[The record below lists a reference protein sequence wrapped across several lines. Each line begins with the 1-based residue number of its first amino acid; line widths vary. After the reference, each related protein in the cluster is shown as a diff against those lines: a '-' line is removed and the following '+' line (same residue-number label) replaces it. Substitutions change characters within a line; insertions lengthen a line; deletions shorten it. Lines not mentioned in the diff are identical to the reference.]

1 MGTGLD
7 KKEHRSKSGW
17 PECASF
23 PGMWVARR
31 KAPVRST
38 STFLLQSISFQPIV
52 RTLQDLGP
60 ASLLCSLP
68 ATGCTTC
75 NVALPSESGLTMHE
89 EGEQHRRNLEF
100 AKLLQVVAVEKK

>member
-1 MGTGLD
+1 MARVRLLPRHVGGEEEGTSEKHFNFSPSVL
-7 KKEHRSKSGW
+7 
-17 PECASF
+17 
-23 PGMWVARR
+23 
-31 KAPVRST
+31 
-38 STFLLQSISFQPIV
+38 SFQPIV

-60 ASLLCSLP
+60 ASLLCFLP